1 MRPLRKLML
10 NFRML
15 LQLNFQK
22 FLLLLHLFI
31 LINELLDMLR
41 LVFQLGRQL
50 NVLLNSKLS
59 GSFQLVLVHR
69 EHIALHILN
78 IHKHL
83 LSKLV
88 NRLSAVPF
96 DRRCL
101 AFMLFIHL
109 LQLRVQ
115 RLFVKPLLVLV
126 LLPILN
132 IINHFLLHSDRVE
145 YILLLHGH
153 LSPDIFDSV
162 LMSLVHSQDNLSL
175 VLLFLVQLFDLVL
188 NPLAITHVD
197 VYFLQISLP
206 SVLPLVNSYF
216 APFVQVFVVFHPML
230 IEYKCQS
237 YCSYG
242 CLIKQN

>member
-1 MRPLRKLML
+1 M
-10 NFRML
+10 
-15 LQLNFQK
+15 
-22 FLLLLHLFI
+22 
-31 LINELLDMLR
+31 
-41 LVFQLGRQL
+41 
-50 NVLLNSKLS
+50 
-59 GSFQLVLVHR
+59 
-69 EHIALHILN
+69 
-78 IHKHL
+78 
-83 LSKLV
+83 

-101 AFMLFIHL
+101 AFMLFVHL
-109 LQLRVQ
+109 LQLRVKL
-115 RLFVKPLLVLV
+115 LFVKPLLVLV

-145 YILLLHGH
+145 YVLLLYGH

-162 LMSLVHSQDNLSL
+162 LMRLVHSQDNLSL

-237 YCSYG
+237 YCSHG
-242 CLIKQN
+242 CLVKQK

>member
-1 MRPLRKLML
+1 ML
-10 NFRML
+10 G
-15 LQLNFQK
+15 
-22 FLLLLHLFI
+22 
-31 LINELLDMLR
+31 
-41 LVFQLGRQL
+41 LVFQLRRQL
-50 NVLLNSKLS
+50 NVLLYSKLC

-101 AFMLFIHL
+101 AFMLFVHL

-115 RLFVKPLLVLV
+115 LFFVKPLLVLV

-132 IINHFLLHSDRVE
+132 IIDHFLLHSDRVE

-162 LMSLVHSQDNLSL
+162 LMRLVHSQDNLSL
-175 VLLFLVQLFDLVL
+175 VFLFLVQLFDLVL
-188 NPLAITHVD
+188 SSIL
-197 VYFLQISLP
+197 LR
-206 SVLPLVNSYF
+206 
-216 APFVQVFVVFHPML
+216 
-230 IEYKCQS
+230 
-237 YCSYG
+237 
-242 CLIKQN
+242 